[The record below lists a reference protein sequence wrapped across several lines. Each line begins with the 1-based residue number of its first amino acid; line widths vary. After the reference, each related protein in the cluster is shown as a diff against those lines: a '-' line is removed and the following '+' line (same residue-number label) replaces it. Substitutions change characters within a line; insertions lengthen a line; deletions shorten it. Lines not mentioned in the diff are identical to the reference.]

1 MSDAVDRLAQ
11 ALRDVI
17 SEAVQ
22 EAVEP
27 ERETP
32 PPAQAVEHPNASRRP
47 ILAHV
52 SDDSAPPR
60 R

>member
-1 MSDAVDRLAQ
+1 
-11 ALRDVI
+11 VI